1 MNNDIDEFNNI
12 IKTASISNIDQV
24 YIYNQENIDFRTV
37 KIIGTQKRNYIIID
51 KGAILKNSIID
62 FRSENAIVYIK
73 SDGVRA
79 NFLLGY
85 GSCIYIDESTSFTN
99 TANILAAEGH
109 DIYIGKDCM
118 FAENINITN
127 SDGHPIFDNSGM
139 RINGGGDIIIG
150 NHVWVGR
157 NTDILKNTVLDSGCI
172 IGSRSVVTKS
182 IPYASI
188 AVGAPAQI
196 KKRDV
201 LFSKETTVRHERL
214 FFNEDK
220 AYHPKKLI
228 NNEKSFLTYIKD
240 FIYKNNGI
248 F

>member
-1 MNNDIDEFNNI
+1 MNNDIAEFNNK
-12 IKTASISNIDQV
+12 IKTASISQLDQV
-24 YIYNQENIDFRTV
+24 FIYNQENIDFRTV
-37 KIIGTQKRNYIIID
+37 KILGTQKRNYIIVEQGI
-51 KGAILKNSIID
+51 ILKNSIID
-62 FRSENAIVYIK
+62 FRSENSIVYIK

-99 TANILAAEGH
+99 TANILASEGY

-139 RINGGGDIIIG
+139 RVNEGGDIIIG
-150 NHVWVGR
+150 NHVWIGR
-157 NTDILKNTVLDSGCI
+157 NTDILKNTTLDSGCI
-172 IGSRSVVTKS
+172 IGSRSVVTKN

-201 LFSKETTVRHERL
+201 LFSKETTVRHEHVL
-214 FFNEDK
+214 FNEVK
-220 AYHPKKLI
+220 AYYPRKLM
-228 NNEKSFLTYIKD
+228 NNEKIFLLYIKD

>member
-12 IKTASISNIDQV
+12 IKTASISNIDQL

-37 KIIGTQKRNYIIID
+37 KITGTQKRNYIIID

-157 NTDILKNTVLDSGCI
+157 NTDILKNTILDSGCI

-201 LFSKETTVRHERL
+201 LFSKETTVRHEKL

-220 AYHPKKLI
+220 AYHPKKLM
-228 NNEKSFLTYIKD
+228 NNEKSFLIYIKD
-240 FIYKNNGI
+240 IIYKNNGI